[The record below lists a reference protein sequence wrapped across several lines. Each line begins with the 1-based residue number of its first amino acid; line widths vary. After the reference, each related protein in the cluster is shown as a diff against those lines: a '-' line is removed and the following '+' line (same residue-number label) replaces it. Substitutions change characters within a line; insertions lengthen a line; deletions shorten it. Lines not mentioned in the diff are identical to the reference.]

1 MNEPTTAPENNR
13 ELFARLRRMW
23 TARDPMP
30 QGLVDD
36 ILVRLATEDLSS
48 DLALLTLVAES
59 DGLLGVRGASGN
71 HTFEFSD
78 GDTTLLLRVSDA
90 GAGTRRIDGWLAPAS
105 RTTVHLDGAAGEKT
119 SDADS
124 DGRFAFTDISA
135 GRSRIWF
142 DRLGTDAD
150 RSSASRAFTTLEF
163 EL

>member
-1 MNEPTTAPENNR
+1 MNKPMTAADDNR

-30 QGLVDD
+30 PGLVDD
-36 ILVRLATEDLSS
+36 ILVRLGTEDLSS

-59 DGLLGVRGASGN
+59 DGLVGVRGASDN

-78 GDTTLLLRVSDA
+78 GDTTLLLRVSGA
-90 GAGTRRIDGWLAPAS
+90 GAGTRRVDGWLAPAS
-105 RTTVHLDGAAGEKT
+105 RATIHLDGASGEKT
-119 SDADS
+119 TEADA
-124 DGRFAFTDISA
+124 DGRFAFADIPE
-135 GRSRIWF
+135 GRVRIWF

-150 RSSASRAFTTLEF
+150 RESGTRAFTTLEF

>member
-1 MNEPTTAPENNR
+1 MNEQTTAPDDNR
-13 ELFARLRRMW
+13 ELFARLRGMW

-59 DGLLGVRGASGN
+59 NGLLGVRGDTDN

-78 GDTTLLLRVSDA
+78 GDTSLLLRISAA
-90 GAGTRRIDGWLAPAS
+90 GVGRRRIDGWLAPAS
-105 RTTVHLDGAAGEKT
+105 RATIHLDGVDGEKT
-119 SDADS
+119 TEADAE
-124 DGRFAFTDISA
+124 GRFAFTEIPE
-135 GRSRIWF
+135 GRARIWF
-142 DRLGTDAD
+142 DRLEADASRSDGT
-150 RSSASRAFTTLEF
+150 RAFTTLEF